1 MVEKQQDHIQQWVSE
16 LVDYKKQK
24 IFGGRNP
31 MDTKKN
37 RILDLISL
45 DGQVA
50 IVTGAASGIG
60 LATAKLLA
68 EMGVTIGLIDINES
82 DGIDATEQI
91 KESGGNAKFFLC
103 DVTSD
108 SECKKTVEAIHKEF
122 GKIDI
127 LFNNA
132 GVIRRKNVL
141 DLEEKDWD
149 LIVDVNL
156 KAIYL
161 LSRYVIPIMIK
172 GKGGSIINNGSGWGI
187 KGGSNAVAY
196 CAAKGGVV
204 NMTRAM
210 AIDHGKHGI
219 RVNCVCP
226 GDVDT
231 PLLRGEAKQLG
242 VDEETFMKEAAE
254 RPLNRVGD
262 PQDIAYAVLYLAS
275 NLSSWVTGTTI
286 IVDGGGLA

>member
-1 MVEKQQDHIQQWVSE
+1 MNAKS
-16 LVDYKKQK
+16 
-24 IFGGRNP
+24 
-31 MDTKKN
+31 N
-37 RILDLISL
+37 RILKLISL
-45 DGQVA
+45 NERVA
-50 IVTGAASGIG
+50 IVTGAASGMG
-60 LATAKLLA
+60 LATAELFS
-68 EMGVTIGLIDINES
+68 EMGAIVVLIDINEK
-82 DGIDATEQI
+82 DGNGAASKIREV
-91 KESGGNAKFFLC
+91 GGKAKFFFC

-108 SECKKTVEAIHKEF
+108 AECSKTVESIYKEF
-122 GKIDI
+122 GRIDI

-132 GVIRRKNVL
+132 GVIRRKNVVE
-141 DLEEKDWD
+141 LEEEDWD
-149 LIVDVNL
+149 LVVDVNM
-156 KAIYL
+156 KSIYL

-242 VDEETFMKEAAE
+242 VDEDEFMKEAAD
-254 RPLNRVGD
+254 RPLNRVGN
-262 PQDIAYAVLYLAS
+262 PQDVANAVIFLAS
-275 NLSSWVTGTTI
+275 DLSSWVTGTSI